1 MMGSIPYRFQ
11 RGFVQPGW
19 YNFSV
24 NNPPL
29 RIVTVIFPLVV
40 GIFFAVYGYIQYSRP
55 QVVVEWE
62 TASEV
67 DTIGFIIYR
76 SVEEDGPFELIT
88 SDMIIASGDALA
100 GGSYDFPDK
109 TVLANKQYYYR
120 LVEIDKNGIEVI
132 LGETSVFASR
142 HGVVEVFSGLVCIMF
157 SVIMFIRMKPWKN
170 EL

>member
-1 MMGSIPYRFQ
+1 MVGSIPYRFQ
-11 RGFVQPGW
+11 RGLVQPGW
-19 YNFSV
+19 YNFFV
-24 NNPPL
+24 NNPLL
-29 RIVTVIFPLVV
+29 RIFTVILPLFA
-40 GIFFAVYGYIQYSRP
+40 GIFLSVYGFIQYSRP

-76 SVEEDGPFELIT
+76 SVDKDGPFELIT

-109 TVLANKQYYYR
+109 TVLANRQYYYR
-120 LVEIDKNGIEVI
+120 LVEIDKNGNEVI
-132 LGETSVFASR
+132 LGETSVVAGR
-142 HGVVEVFSGLVCIMF
+142 HGMVEVGSGLGCIMF
-157 SVIMFIRMKPWKN
+157 SVIMLIRMKTWKN